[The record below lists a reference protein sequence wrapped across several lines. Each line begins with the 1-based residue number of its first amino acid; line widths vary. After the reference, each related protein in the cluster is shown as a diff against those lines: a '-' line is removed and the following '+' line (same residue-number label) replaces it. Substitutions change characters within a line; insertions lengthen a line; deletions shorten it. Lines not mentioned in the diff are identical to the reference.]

1 MQEPQAAYYEDAA
14 PLDPLYMESAPAAGP
29 NFTVAGLLLAAAAS
43 LALLARKALN
53 QEPVS
58 NGLYPAD
65 MSMATV
71 MAAPAKKSK
80 FSRRRE
86 ALEPVVEGK
95 KLYPVA
101 EALQLVKETSTAK
114 FTESVDVAVLLGVD
128 PRKSDQ
134 MVRGSVVLPGGTGKL
149 VRVAAFC
156 QDEAADAAKEAGAE
170 FVGLED
176 LSELIKGGEMGFDVV
191 VATPD
196 CMRVALQLGKILGP
210 RGLMPNPKD
219 GTVNLDIAAAVKNA
233 KAGQVKYRT
242 DKGGVVHCPIGKSD
256 FSVETLAENL
266 NALIS
271 DLNKAKPASCK
282 GIYMKKIVV
291 SSTMGKGVYVD
302 PSSLK

>member
-1 MQEPQAAYYEDAA
+1 MGVKTGVSVGVVCGLVFALAYTAVAPTTMAYTATATTTATTGMTAPMHAMRAAPQVQYAMQEPQAAYYEDAA

-128 PRKSDQ
+128 PR
-134 MVRGSVVLPGGTGKL
+134 
-149 VRVAAFC
+149 
-156 QDEAADAAKEAGAE
+156 
-170 FVGLED
+170 
-176 LSELIKGGEMGFDVV
+176 
-191 VATPD
+191 
-196 CMRVALQLGKILGP
+196 
-210 RGLMPNPKD
+210 
-219 GTVNLDIAAAVKNA
+219 
-233 KAGQVKYRT
+233 
-242 DKGGVVHCPIGKSD
+242 
-256 FSVETLAENL
+256 
-266 NALIS
+266 
-271 DLNKAKPASCK
+271 
-282 GIYMKKIVV
+282 
-291 SSTMGKGVYVD
+291 
-302 PSSLK
+302 